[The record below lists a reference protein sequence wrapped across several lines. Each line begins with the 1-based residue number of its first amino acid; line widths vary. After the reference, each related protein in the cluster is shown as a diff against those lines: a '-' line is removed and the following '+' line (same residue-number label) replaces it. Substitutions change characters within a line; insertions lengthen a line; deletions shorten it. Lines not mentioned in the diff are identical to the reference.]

1 MSSSKENRYDE
12 NSFYFSI
19 TENMWCWKQTATG
32 EIFKAKTKSEL
43 LKIKNKKFIGSG
55 NYHREY
61 KLDKA
66 AISTEEFGKIS
77 GVGSKEYVSMLL
89 RRGSTPI
96 NKYENKSGGQGVHRP
111 ENRRKKGLHFID
123 CLNKSNINF
132 GRVLNQFNTY
142 VWVFKNVTDKKIIR
156 FKNYWKK
163 I

>member
-1 MSSSKENRYDE
+1 MSQSKENRYDE

-19 TENMWCWKQTATG
+19 TENMWCWKKTATG

-61 KLDKA
+61 KLDKG
-66 AISTEEFGKIS
+66 AISTEEFGKLS

-89 RRGSTPI
+89 KRGTTPL
-96 NKYENKSGGQGVHRP
+96 NKYENKSGGQGVHKP

-123 CLNKSNINF
+123 CLQKSKISYD
-132 GRVLNQFNTY
+132 RVLNQFNTY
-142 VWVFKNVTDKKIIR
+142 VWVFKNVTDKQITL
-156 FKNYWKK
+156 FKHYWK
-163 I
+163 

>member
-142 VWVFKNVTDKKIIR
+142 VWIFKNVTDEKIIR
-156 FKNYWKK
+156 FKNYWK
-163 I
+163 